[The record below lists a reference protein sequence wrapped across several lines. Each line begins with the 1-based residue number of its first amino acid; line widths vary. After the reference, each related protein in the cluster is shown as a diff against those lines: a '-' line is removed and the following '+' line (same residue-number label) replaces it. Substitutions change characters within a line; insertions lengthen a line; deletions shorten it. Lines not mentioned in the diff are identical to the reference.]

1 MMKRTAL
8 NIMMI
13 LILAFFAGN
22 RKAYSQTKVQVV
34 TQKQVKT
41 FKWKPG
47 QELEIV
53 GERAEIYCTAHD
65 LNTIVIEVEL
75 IAKHKDK
82 SVAEKDLKKLQLMM
96 DKVGGK
102 IFIRDFIQLDSDN
115 KKPESGL
122 KTVMNIKVPKHCEI
136 TINNYFGK
144 INIENLQSVL
154 TINGEYSKIDLKN
167 INGRIEVNSKFG
179 DITASNT
186 SGKLDITSNRSDI
199 ILENVSGIIN
209 LKSTLAEIHITGLRN
224 PESLKIDAKK
234 SKVYI
239 TSIYS
244 LDFGYI
250 LNLEKVDFTKPK
262 WMYLD
267 YTENE
272 ASILKANTINFE
284 SLPII
289 DIRLN
294 TGSLALI
301 KSNVN
306 D

>member
-8 NIMMI
+8 NILMI

-22 RKAYSQTKVQVV
+22 REAYSQTKVQVV
-34 TQKQVKT
+34 TQKQIKD

-47 QELEIV
+47 QELEII
-53 GERAEIYCTAHD
+53 GERAEISISAHN
-65 LNTIVIEVEL
+65 LNTIAIEVEL

-82 SVAEKDLKKLQLMM
+82 SIAEKDLKKLQLMM

-122 KTVMNIKVPKHCEI
+122 KTVIHIKVPKHCPV
-136 TINNYFGK
+136 TVNNYFGR

-154 TINGEYSKIDLKN
+154 TINGEYSKIDLKD
-167 INGRIEVNSKFG
+167 INGEIDVTSKFG
-179 DITASNT
+179 DISAINT
-186 SGKLDITSNRSDI
+186 SGILSITSNRSDI
-199 ILENVSGIIN
+199 MLKNVSGIIN
-209 LKSTLAEIHITGLRN
+209 LKSTLAEIHITGLKN

-239 TSIYS
+239 TSIHS

-262 WMYLD
+262 WMFLK
-267 YTENE
+267 YTQKE
-272 ASILKANTINFE
+272 APFIRANTIDFE
-284 SLPII
+284 KLPII
-289 DIRLN
+289 DIKLN

-301 KSNVN
+301 KSSVN

>member
-1 MMKRTAL
+1 MKRTAL
-8 NIMMI
+8 HITLI
-13 LILAFFAGN
+13 LILAIFAGN
-22 RKAYSQTKVQVV
+22 QKAYSQTKVQVV
-34 TQKQVKT
+34 TQKQAKT

-47 QELEIV
+47 QELEII
-53 GERAEIYCTAHD
+53 GERAEIYCTTHG

-122 KTVMNIKVPKHCEI
+122 KTVMHIKVPANCPI
-136 TINNYFGK
+136 TVNNYFGK
-144 INIENLQSVL
+144 IDFENLQGIL
-154 TINGEYSKIDLKN
+154 TINGEYSKINLMG
-167 INGRIEVNSKFG
+167 INGKIKVSSKFG
-179 DITASNT
+179 DIKASNT
-186 SGKLDITSNRSDI
+186 SGQLGITSNRSNI
-199 ILENVSGIIN
+199 TLENVSGMIN
-209 LKSTLAEIHITGLRN
+209 LKSTLAEIRITGLKN
-224 PESLKIDAKK
+224 PESLRIDAKK

-239 TSIYS
+239 TSIHS

-250 LNLEKVDFTKPK
+250 LELEKVDFTKPN
-262 WMYLD
+262 WLYLK
-267 YTENE
+267 YTQKE
-272 ASILKANTINFE
+272 APFIKANTIDFE
-284 SLPII
+284 KLPLINI
-289 DIRLN
+289 KLN

-301 KSNVN
+301 KSSAN